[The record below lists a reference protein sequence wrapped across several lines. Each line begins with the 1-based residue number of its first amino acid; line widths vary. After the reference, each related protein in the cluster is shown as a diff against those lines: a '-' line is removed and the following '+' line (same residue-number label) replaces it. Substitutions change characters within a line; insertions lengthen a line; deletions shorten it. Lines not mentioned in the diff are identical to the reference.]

1 MKQVRLL
8 PIVIA
13 AGAALLVLKGFGIMT
28 GGGYV
33 LTGPTQ
39 VQAAGGGAAP
49 KEAAAGAE
57 NATMSMPVEPTMLD
71 ESPMMDDGA
80 PTLSLSGDDGGHGDS
95 SGGHGEAA
103 ADDGHGD
110 DAAADAHGDDAADDA
125 HGEDEAGHGEG
136 DVPALTDGDHAD
148 GEHAEAGP
156 STLCPEGEQSVI
168 FASPDGGG
176 CMEALD
182 ETGVATPMEIDAQGM
197 PVPIQDAASAAGSE
211 GEVLERLAERRDEL
225 DTRAAELEMRLALV
239 EAAEKRINERTAA
252 LEVLEAR
259 INAMVDEKR
268 ALEEAQFTSLVSMYE
283 TMKPKDAAAIFDELD
298 PSVLLRVARA
308 INPRKMGP
316 IMAKMS
322 PMKARDLTS
331 GMAVDQVEPTI
342 DLASENLAA
351 LPQIVGQ

>member
-49 KEAAAGAE
+49 KDPAAGAG

-80 PTLSLSGDDGGHGDS
+80 PTLSLSADDGGHGAAA
-95 SGGHGEAA
+95 GGHGEAA
-103 ADDGHGD
+103 ADDAHGD
-110 DAAADAHGDDAADDA
+110 DAAADAHGDDG
-125 HGEDEAGHGEG
+125 HGEDASDAGHG
-136 DVPALTDGDHAD
+136 DVPALAETEHTD

-176 CMEALD
+176 CMEPLD
-182 ETGVATPMEIDAQGM
+182 ESGVATPMEIDAQGL
-197 PVPIQDAASAAGSE
+197 PVPIEDAASAAGSE

-322 PMKARDLTS
+322 PTKARDLTS

-342 DLASENLAA
+342 DLASENLSA